1 MLKFLDKIL
10 VYITSL
16 GGHAHLE
23 LELFFRYA
31 IAGGIAAVADLL
43 IVWSLV
49 EYAHL
54 HPFMAGAVS
63 LFFGITI
70 NFTISRFWSFK
81 SKGPLVKE
89 FVIFLTV
96 AAVGSGIN
104 YVTFVVCIGVLHVWY
119 MAAKVIAIGVAWVW
133 NYTLNRH
140 VTFKNFTHTVVQSTD
155 RKI

>member
-63 LFFGITI
+63 LF
-70 NFTISRFWSFK
+70 
-81 SKGPLVKE
+81 
-89 FVIFLTV
+89 
-96 AAVGSGIN
+96 SGTEKRGGRPGLPGFIQRA
-104 YVTFVVCIGVLHVWY
+104 C
-119 MAAKVIAIGVAWVW
+119 
-133 NYTLNRH
+133 LNK
-140 VTFKNFTHTVVQSTD
+140 T
-155 RKI
+155 